1 MSENFMKNS
10 FEPIIDNNSKILI
23 LGSLPSDKSIE
34 KHEYYENK
42 TNQFWN
48 IISMCFDGEKINF
61 NNYDE
66 KIAYLHEHH
75 IALWDVYSRANRKGS
90 LDSNIK
96 NAEFNDIKNLLKL
109 YPSIVKI
116 VTNGRASQK
125 GFEKYLK
132 LNNFDFDYHYVPSS
146 SSLNVS
152 LNFEEKVLI
161 WKKIIIEKDFK
172 NF

>member
-34 KHEYYENK
+34 KYEYYGNK

-75 IALWDVYSRANRKGS
+75 IALWNVYSRANRKGS

-96 NAEFNDIKNLLKL
+96 N
-109 YPSIVKI
+109 
-116 VTNGRASQK
+116 
-125 GFEKYLK
+125 FEKYLK
-132 LNNFDFDYHYVPSS
+132 LNNFDFDYNYVPSS
-146 SSLNVS
+146 SSLNAS
-152 LNFEEKVLI
+152 LKFEEKVLI

>member
-34 KHEYYENK
+34 KYEYYGNK

-96 NAEFNDIKNLLKL
+96 N
-109 YPSIVKI
+109 
-116 VTNGRASQK
+116 
-125 GFEKYLK
+125 FEKYLK
-132 LNNFDFDYHYVPSS
+132 LNNFDFDYNYVPSS
-146 SSLNVS
+146 SSLNAS
-152 LNFEEKVLI
+152 LKFEEKVLI

>member
-34 KHEYYENK
+34 KYEYYGNK

-66 KIAYLHEHH
+66 KIGYLHEHH

-96 NAEFNDIKNLLKL
+96 N
-109 YPSIVKI
+109 
-116 VTNGRASQK
+116 
-125 GFEKYLK
+125 FEKYLK
-132 LNNFDFDYHYVPSS
+132 LNNFDFDYNYVPSS
-146 SSLNVS
+146 SSLNAS
-152 LNFEEKVLI
+152 LKFEEKVLI